1 MCCKK
6 YTHRDEKCAL
16 YTFGGYASEVL
27 SMFPES
33 KPQPGEPEMYTR
45 SQGTDKAVSVWLTS
59 GPELLK

>member
-1 MCCKK
+1 
-6 YTHRDEKCAL
+6 
-16 YTFGGYASEVL
+16 
-27 SMFPES
+27 MFPES